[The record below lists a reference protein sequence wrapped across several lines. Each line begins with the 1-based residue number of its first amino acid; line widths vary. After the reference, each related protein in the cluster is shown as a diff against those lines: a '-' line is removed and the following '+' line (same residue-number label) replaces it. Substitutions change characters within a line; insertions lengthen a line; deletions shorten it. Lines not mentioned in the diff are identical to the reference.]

1 MAKREAKYIFF
12 DVQSLEADGQNLR
25 VRIVPA
31 GAIERTSTGL
41 TVRTGGI
48 TNAMLDGQIAFEKL
62 ADYVNIARLDQN
74 EIIVGQWNFPDG
86 ANQPTINGKVIAS
99 EEYVDVKVQ
108 GLTGKGSVKVLSDTN
123 IAISGIPTN
132 IDGVTDL
139 ADGDKV
145 LLTNQTTGSE
155 NGIWIVRSGAWD
167 RPDNYAAGSHASS
180 AFVFVEE
187 GTQYHDQGWSCI
199 TDEPNDVVNT
209 DATTWNQFSGAGQIT
224 AGPGLLKTGNQL
236 EVLPLQF
243 LKGGDVE
250 LDGDKI
256 CITYTPVN
264 YTRNTNGALVDD
276 PEHLTA
282 HLQGIDARLGAMPGP
297 RNFPFTLS
305 ATDVTNKY
313 ITLPAQPYQP
323 GSVKLV
329 MHGGGSM
336 VYGEDFQMDG
346 TTPERLTWAGLDL
359 DGIVSTGDKG
369 IVHFDV

>member
-31 GAIERTSTGL
+31 GAIERTPTGL
-41 TVRTGGI
+41 TVRSGGI

-74 EIIVGQWNFPDG
+74 ELIVGQWNFPDG

-99 EEYVDVKVQ
+99 EEYVDIKVQ
-108 GLTGKGSVKVLSDTN
+108 GLTGKGSVRVLSN
-123 IAISGIPTN
+123 IDVEISGIPAV
-132 IDGVTDL
+132 IDNVGDL

-145 LLTNQTTGSE
+145 LLTEQRIDTE
-155 NGIWIVRSGAWD
+155 NGIWIIRSGAWD
-167 RPDNYAAGSHASS
+167 RPDNFFICSHASS

-187 GTQYHDQGWSCI
+187 GMQYHDQGWSCI
-199 TDEPNDVVNT
+199 TDGPKDVVDT
-209 DATTWNQFSGAGQIT
+209 DSLLWNQFSGAGQIT

-243 LKGGDVE
+243 LKGGNVE

-264 YTRNTNGALVDD
+264 YTRNANGTLVDD
-276 PEHLTA
+276 PEHLTS
-282 HLQGIDARLGAMPGP
+282 HLQGIDARIGAIPGP
-297 RNFPFTLS
+297 KNYPFTLS

-323 GSVKLV
+323 ASVKLI
-329 MHGGGSM
+329 MHGGGAM
-336 VYGEDFQMDG
+336 IYGEDFQMDG
-346 TTPERLTWAGLDL
+346 TIPERLTWAGLDL

-369 IVHFDV
+369 IIHFDV